1 MEIILT
7 SIIAFASTNI
17 DDLFILTLFFGDKR
31 YKPIDIFLGQ
41 YFGIIV
47 LIGISVTGSLIDNFI
62 DGKYIGILGLFPIYL
77 GVRQIISLIKG
88 VKGENDEEELA
99 QKEKT
104 SSKTGAMSVAMVT
117 IANGGD
123 NIGTYVPLFAALST
137 LDRLIMIILFLV
149 MTMIWLTTAKYLT
162 THPLLAKAISRYG
175 HIITPIVLC
184 LLGLFI
190 LKENG
195 SFDLLTNR

>member
-31 YKPIDIFLGQ
+31 YKPVDIYLGQ
-41 YFGIIV
+41 YLGIIA
-47 LIGISVTGSLIDNFI
+47 LIAISVTGSLIGNFI
-62 DGKYIGILGLFPIYL
+62 DSKYIGILGLFPIYL
-77 GVRQIISLIKG
+77 GAKQIISLIKG
-88 VKGENDEEELA
+88 ENEEEKSE
-99 QKEKT
+99 QQEKEN
-104 SSKTGAMSVAMVT
+104 SKTGILNIAMVT

-137 LDRLIMIILFLV
+137 GDKSIMIVLFLA
-149 MTMIWLTTAKYLT
+149 MTMLWLITARYLT

-190 LKENG
+190 LYENG
-195 SFDLLTNR
+195 NFSLITNQ

>member
-1 MEIILT
+1 MSVTDEIILT

-31 YKPIDIFLGQ
+31 YKPIDIYLGQ
-41 YFGIIV
+41 YLGIIV
-47 LIGISVTGSLIDNFI
+47 LIGISVTGSLIGNFI

-88 VKGENDEEELA
+88 ETEEGKLEH
-99 QKEKT
+99 QEKKN
-104 SSKTGAMSVAMVT
+104 SKILSIATVT

-123 NIGTYVPLFAALST
+123 NIGTYVPLFAT
-137 LDRLIMIILFLV
+137 LTTGDKSIMIVLFLV
-149 MTMIWLTTAKYLT
+149 MTMIWLTTARYLT
-162 THPLLAKAISRYG
+162 THPLLAKTISKYG

-195 SFDLLTNR
+195 SFNLITNQ

>member
-7 SIIAFASTNI
+7 SILAFASTNI

-31 YKPIDIFLGQ
+31 YKASDIYLGQ
-41 YFGIIV
+41 YLGIIA
-47 LIGISVTGSLIDNFI
+47 LIAMSFIGSLIGNFVE
-62 DGKYIGILGLFPIYL
+62 GKYIGLLGLFPIYL
-77 GVRQIISLIKG
+77 GIVQFISLIKG
-88 VKGENDEEELA
+88 KSDEEELE
-99 QKEKT
+99 QQEKR
-104 SSKTGAMSVAMVT
+104 SKIGMLSIATVT

-123 NIGTYVPLFAALST
+123 NIGTYVPLFASLSPA
-137 LDRLIMIILFLV
+137 DKSIMTGIFLGMV
-149 MTMIWLTTAKYLT
+149 FIWLTAARYLT
-162 THPLLAKAISRYG
+162 KHPLVAKTIARYG

-195 SFDLLTNR
+195 SFDLLKQ

>member
-17 DDLFILTLFFGDKR
+17 DDLFILTLFFVDKR
-31 YKPIDIFLGQ
+31 FKPVHIYLGQ
-41 YFGIIV
+41 YLGIIV
-47 LIGISVTGSLIDNFI
+47 LIGISVTGSLIGNFI
-62 DGKYIGILGLFPIYL
+62 EGKYIGILGLFPIYL
-77 GVRQIISLIKG
+77 GVLQIIYLIKG
-88 VKGENDEEELA
+88 E
-99 QKEKT
+99 QEKLEQQERPR
-104 SSKTGAMSVAMVT
+104 SKTGALSVATVT

-123 NIGTYVPLFAALST
+123 NIGTYVPLFAT
-137 LDRLIMIILFLV
+137 LTTSDKSIMIIVFLAMV
-149 MTMIWLTTAKYLT
+149 MIWLTAAKYLS
-162 THPLLAKAISRYG
+162 THPLLAKAISKYG

-195 SFDLLTNR
+195 SFGLITNQ

>member
-31 YKPIDIFLGQ
+31 YKSVDICLGQ
-41 YFGIIV
+41 YLGIIV
-47 LIGISVTGSLIDNFI
+47 LIGISVTGSLIGNFI
-62 DGKYIGILGLFPIYL
+62 DSKYIGLLGLFPIYL
-77 GVRQIISLIKG
+77 GIRQIISLIK
-88 VKGENDEEELA
+88 ERNEEEKLE
-99 QKEKT
+99 QQEKAI
-104 SSKTGAMSVAMVT
+104 SKTGAVSVAVVT

-123 NIGTYVPLFAALST
+123 NIGTYIPLFAALST
-137 LDRLIMIILFLV
+137 MDKSIMIILFLI

-162 THPLLAKAISRYG
+162 THPLLAKTISKYG

-195 SFDLLTNR
+195 SFVLLMNR

>member
-17 DDLFILTLFFGDKR
+17 DDLFILTLFFGDRRFKSV
-31 YKPIDIFLGQ
+31 DIYLGQ
-41 YFGIIV
+41 YLGIIV
-47 LIGISVTGSLIDNFI
+47 LIAISVTGSLIGNFI
-62 DGKYIGILGLFPIYL
+62 DNRYIGILGLFPIYL

-88 VKGENDEEELA
+88 KNEGEKLE
-99 QKEKT
+99 QHEKR
-104 SSKTGAMSVAMVT
+104 SSRTGALSVGMVT

-123 NIGTYVPLFAALST
+123 NIGTYVPLLATLST
-137 LDRLIMIILFLV
+137 RDKSIMIVLFLGMV
-149 MTMIWLTTAKYLT
+149 MIWLTTAKYLT

-175 HIITPIVLC
+175 HIITPLVLC
-184 LLGLFI
+184 ALGFFI

-195 SFDLLTNR
+195 SFGLITNP